1 MIFSVPAAEI
11 ILRTLDERRAGVIG
25 YEKTAFVVEYPE
37 GRYEGRYDLG
47 DGDGGLIE
55 HIRQFGEI
63 CKLEEDRNRIAA
75 LVDILRA
82 QMPQDAT
89 GEAEET
95 AEAEEPAEEPAQE
108 KPSQLSEPVLFL
120 RSIETEN
127 QRFDLFAVPRG
138 NGVTYSYTVN
148 EYFPSLHKWRYLC
161 QENNLSG
168 DALLCQFG
176 FNSFAELMK
185 A

>member
-1 MIFSVPAAEI
+1 M
-11 ILRTLDERRAGVIG
+11 
-25 YEKTAFVVEYPE
+25 EYPE

-55 HIRQFGEI
+55 HIRKFGET
-63 CKLEEDRNRIAA
+63 CKLAEDRNRIAA
-75 LVDILRA
+75 LVDIQRA

-89 GEAEET
+89 GGSEEAE
-95 AEAEEPAEEPAQE
+95 EAEEPAEATAQE
-108 KPSQLSEPVLFL
+108 KRSTFAEPVLFL

-138 NGVTYSYTVN
+138 NGVTYAYTVN

-161 QENNLSG
+161 QENDLSG

-176 FNSFAELMK
+176 FNSFAELMQ

>member
-1 MIFSVPAAEI
+1 M
-11 ILRTLDERRAGVIG
+11 
-25 YEKTAFVVEYPE
+25 EYPE

-55 HIRQFGEI
+55 HIRKFGET
-63 CKLEEDRNRIAA
+63 CKLAEDRNRIAA

-89 GEAEET
+89 GGSEEAE
-95 AEAEEPAEEPAQE
+95 EAEEPAEATAQE
-108 KPSQLSEPVLFL
+108 KRSTFAEPVLFL
-120 RSIETEN
+120 RSIEKED
-127 QRFDLFAVPRG
+127 QRFDLFAVPHG

-176 FNSFAELMK
+176 FNSFAELMQ